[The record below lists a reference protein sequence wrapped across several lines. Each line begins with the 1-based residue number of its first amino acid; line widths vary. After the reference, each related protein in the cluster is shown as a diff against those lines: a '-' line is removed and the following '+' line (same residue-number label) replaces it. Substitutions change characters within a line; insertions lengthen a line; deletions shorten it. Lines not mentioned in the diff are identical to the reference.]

1 MGTTKATKFLLP
13 EDHIPKAWYNLNADM
28 PVPMMPPLNP
38 QTGEPVTP
46 EFMSVLSP
54 MGLLAQDMSPDAEIE
69 IPDEVREIYA
79 LWRPT
84 PLLRARRLEQ
94 ALGTVNPLR

>member
-1 MGTTKATKFLLP
+1 MGTTKTTKFLLP

-69 IPDEVREIYA
+69 R
-79 LWRPT
+79 RST
-84 PLLRARRLEQ
+84 PNKKA
-94 ALGTVNPLR
+94 